1 LDKQAI
7 LPEGKAPDPL
17 GTYNHAVRVGD
28 FLYIAGQG
36 CRSADTGR
44 EDGVVLDDLGR
55 VVSYDIATQ
64 TRGVLRNLSTVLAT
78 AGLDLSHVIDVTVFL
93 CDMGDF
99 DAYNAVW
106 AEYFCNDQS
115 NDSVLPTRTTVA
127 VKQLPGRNFIEMKA
141 IAAYTSLKS

>member
-1 LDKQAI
+1 MDKQAI

-36 CRSADTGR
+36 CRSAETCR

>member
-1 LDKQAI
+1 MDKQAI

-36 CRSADTGR
+36 CRSDETGR

-93 CDMGDF
+93 CEMGDF

>member
-36 CRSADTGR
+36 CRSAETGR

-127 VKQLPGRNFIEMKA
+127 VKQLPGRNFIEMNA